1 MTNTRNFVILEI
13 IMTKTEKL
21 LNAFENGA
29 RLTSKQIAARFG
41 LKNPTA
47 AIDHLRNEGYAI
59 YFNPRKT
66 KASYFN
72 LGKPSR
78 AVVAAGHRALI
89 AQR

>member
-1 MTNTRNFVILEI
+1 
-13 IMTKTEKL
+13 MTKTEKL

-29 RLTSKQIAARFG
+29 RLTSKQIKARFG

-78 AVVAAGHRALI
+78 EMVAAGHRALV

>member
-1 MTNTRNFVILEI
+1 
-13 IMTKTEKL
+13 MTKSEKL
-21 LNAFENGA
+21 LNALENGA
-29 RLTSKQIAARFG
+29 HLTTKQIAARFG
-41 LKNPTA
+41 LKNPSA
-47 AIDHLRNEGYAI
+47 AINDLRNEGYAI

-78 AVVAAGHRALI
+78 EMVAAGHRALV

>member
-1 MTNTRNFVILEI
+1 MTNTRKFVTLEN
-13 IMTKTEKL
+13 IMTKSEKL
-21 LNAFENGA
+21 LNAFANGA
-29 RLTSKQIAARFG
+29 RLTSKQIASRFG

-47 AIDHLRNEGYAI
+47 AIDYLRNEGYAI

-78 AVVAAGHRALI
+78 AMVAAGHRALV